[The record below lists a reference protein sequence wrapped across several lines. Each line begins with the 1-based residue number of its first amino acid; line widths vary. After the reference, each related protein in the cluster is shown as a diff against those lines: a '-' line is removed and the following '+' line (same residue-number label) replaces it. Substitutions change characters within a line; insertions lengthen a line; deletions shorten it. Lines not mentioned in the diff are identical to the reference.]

1 MKRSAIARIIIWSLT
16 AIILTGILIVGIAA
30 PSFLNLLSF
39 STGRSGNYTYG
50 AATLDAAQIDE
61 VEIEWVSGDITITEK
76 DNDKI
81 SFSETSNRDLKG
93 DEQLGYRI
101 EGRKLVIVQTT
112 KSYWFGSVPSK

>member
-50 AATLDAAQIDE
+50 SATLNAAQIDE
-61 VEIEWVSGDITITEK
+61 IEIEWVSGDIPSPKMIMIKFPSTKPPTE
-76 DNDKI
+76 I
-81 SFSETSNRDLKG
+81 
-93 DEQLGYRI
+93 
-101 EGRKLVIVQTT
+101 
-112 KSYWFGSVPSK
+112 